1 MKKQEH
7 GRAGNREIKSD
18 QHPYTIEYINE
29 LNEKAY
35 EALKHAQEE
44 CAEARRE
51 AKEVEDFEKPLLAE
65 LFLDAP
71 DGPVEE
77 RKQRALNHVKYRNFL
92 KEKGQKLYKSDN
104 AYYRLE
110 RTRRAYDM
118 LRTKVSFLKST
129 MEHDSY
135 GRGG

>member
-1 MKKQEH
+1 MKHQEQRRT
-7 GRAGNREIKSD
+7 GGSEIKSD
-18 QHPYTIEYINE
+18 QHPYTIGYIEE

-35 EALKHAQEE
+35 GALKHAQEE
-44 CAEARRE
+44 CAEARQE

-77 RKQRALNHVKYRNFL
+77 RKMRALNHPKYRNFL
-92 KEKGQKLYKSDN
+92 KEKGKKLYRSDS
-104 AYYRLE
+104 AFYRLE

-118 LRTKVSFLKST
+118 LRTKISFLKT
-129 MEHDSY
+129 VMEHDSFS
-135 GRGG
+135 R